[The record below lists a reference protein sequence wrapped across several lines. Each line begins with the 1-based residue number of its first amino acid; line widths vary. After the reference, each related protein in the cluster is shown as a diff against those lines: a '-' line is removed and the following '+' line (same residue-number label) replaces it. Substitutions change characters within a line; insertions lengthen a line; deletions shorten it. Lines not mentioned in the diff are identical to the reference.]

1 MRKSTA
7 IVATLVAASSLAI
20 SLRVGELSTLSAIDI
35 SSSGNS
41 NPVPSTTPTLGG
53 ATPAPGGATPAPGA
67 TTPPAA
73 AQPGTPSPVNPPTT
87 LPAVQVTV
95 NSDVIAYKYGN
106 VQISITK
113 TDGLIS
119 SVTMLQGDA
128 TNGRAD
134 AYKILTDATI
144 QVQGTSYG
152 NVSGATFTTDAFK
165 LAVESALAKF

>member
-7 IVATLVAASSLAI
+7 MVASLVAASSLVI
-20 SLRVGELSTLSAIDI
+20 SLRLGELSTLSAIDT
-35 SSSGNS
+35 SNLGNTT
-41 NPVPSTTPTLGG
+41 PVPET
-53 ATPAPGGATPAPGA
+53 TPAPGGVTPTPGGS
-67 TTPPAA
+67 PPPGGV
-73 AQPGTPSPVNPPTT
+73 QPGTPAPVTPPTAQ
-87 LPAVQVTV
+87 PVVQVTFD
-95 NSDVIAYKYGN
+95 SDVIAYKYGN
-106 VQISITK
+106 VQISLTK

-119 SVTMLQGDA
+119 AVTMLQGDA
-128 TNGRAD
+128 TNGRAE